1 MASQFQLKAIGIAK
15 ELGIEHFKASHG
27 GGVVNMMFQKKV
39 STY

>member
-15 ELGIEHFKASHG
+15 ELGIKHFKASH
-27 GGVVNMMFQKKV
+27 GVVNMMFQKKV